1 MKVTDSLILALNPL
15 TTALLASIFVGEK
28 FTRNLGVVNR
38 EYLGMLILSKS

>member
-28 FTRNLGVVNR
+28 FTRNLGVVT
-38 EYLGMLILSKS
+38 ESIWGC